1 MAETQCPV
9 RNRVYRDAVATGH
22 PDPTKLANT
31 VMKFRE
37 KSIKLQKA
45 RPTVKIT
52 TDPPKP
58 VETVVAAKPKQK
70 KVLHDA
76 LRCKALT
83 LEGRR
88 CGFKSVCGE
97 FCKKHAAV

>member
-9 RNRVYRDAVATGH
+9 WNRVYRDAVATGH

-31 VMKFRE
+31 VVKFRE
-37 KSIKLQKA
+37 KSITLKKA
-45 RPTVKIT
+45 RPAVKIT
-52 TDPPKP
+52 TDPPKL
-58 VETVVAAKPKQK
+58 VEITKPKHK
-70 KVLHDA
+70 KVTVQDA

-88 CGFKSVCGE
+88 CGFKAVCGE